1 MRWESATG
9 SASVELNRE
18 LIQTLRG
25 EVYRGVQALP
35 RRGAEVG
42 GLLLGRFANSNEIAV
57 RVESIG
63 PVSCEHRFGPSF
75 ILSDTDRAGL
85 EQRLA
90 AYGADK
96 EVAVVG
102 YYRSCTG
109 RDIELDEADEELARM
124 YFTDPR
130 QIFLLIK
137 PVSLRECVAAYFYK
151 RHGRLLTE
159 GQPPL
164 SLNTEYTSMPS
175 PPEEPVVQPSAPILP
190 AEARHVEPPF
200 VERPFVERPMVPPGT
215 VRHRRRAR
223 REQAREEEE
232 EQPGRLRRLLLT
244 FAALAA
250 TVGLI
255 FFLGWLNPARGPR
268 FSNLGLNV
276 HQTSNGLE
284 VVWDGAK
291 AASQDVR
298 RGVLSITDG
307 ASENAVELNRAALE
321 RGKFVY
327 EPASN
332 DVLVRLSIYGA
343 VGQPAGESFRVVVV
357 PQKTPPPARAAPAI
371 EPPPQIAPA
380 PPSVNAAAHVKAGA
394 PRMPP
399 PPSAKPA
406 HQQTPVAIAVPART
420 THEVRPGISE
430 GIRSRIRG
438 TIVVGVDVRIDANGK
453 VISAVSQGKGDVVYT
468 YLASRAE
475 EAAKLWRFD
484 PARTKDG
491 IRVASTKTV
500 YFVFKG

>member
-1 MRWESATG
+1 LRWESANR
-9 SASVELNRE
+9 SASVELSRE

-42 GLLLGRFANSNEIAV
+42 GLLLGRFSNSNKISV
-57 RVESIG
+57 RVESID

-75 ILSDTDRAGL
+75 ILSDTDRTGL
-85 EQRLA
+85 EQMLA
-90 AYGADK
+90 AYGAHE

-124 YFTDPR
+124 YFNDPR

-137 PVSLRECVAAYFYK
+137 PLSLRECVAAYFYK
-151 RHGRLLTE
+151 QDGRFLTE

-164 SLNTEYTSMPS
+164 SLNAEYTSMPP
-175 PPEEPVVQPSAPILP
+175 PPEEPVVQPSVTILP
-190 AEARHVEPPF
+190 AETRHVEPPT
-200 VERPFVERPMVPPGT
+200 VEPPIVTPDT
-215 VRHRRRAR
+215 VRQRRRAR
-223 REQAREEEE
+223 HEQVREEEE
-232 EQPGRLRRLLLT
+232 KQPSRLRRLLLT
-244 FAALAA
+244 LVAFAAM
-250 TVGLI
+250 VGLA

-276 HQTSNGLE
+276 HQSANGLE
-284 VVWDGAK
+284 VVWDGTK
-291 AASQDVR
+291 AASQDAR

-307 ASENAVELNRAALE
+307 ASENAIELNRAALE

-327 EPASN
+327 APASN

-343 VGQPAGESFRVVVV
+343 AGPPAGESFRVVVV
-357 PQKTPPPARAAPAI
+357 PQKMPPPAKAAPAI

-380 PPSVNAAAHVKAGA
+380 PPSVNAAKHVKADV

-399 PPSAKPA
+399 PPSARPA
-406 HQQTPVAIAVPART
+406 RPQTPAAIAVPAKT

-453 VISAVSQGKGDVVYT
+453 VTSAMSQGKGDVVYT

-475 EAAKLWRFD
+475 EAAKLWRFE

-491 IRVASTKTV
+491 TRVASTKTV

>member
-9 SASVELNRE
+9 SASVELSRE

-42 GLLLGRFANSNEIAV
+42 GLLLGRFSSSNETSV
-57 RVESIG
+57 RVESIE

-75 ILSDTDRAGL
+75 ILSDNDRTGL
-85 EQRLA
+85 EQMLA
-90 AYGADK
+90 AYESDE

-130 QIFLLIK
+130 QVFLLIK
-137 PVSLRECVAAYFYK
+137 PLSLRECIAAYFYK
-151 RHGRLLTE
+151 ERGRFLTE
-159 GQPPL
+159 GQPSF
-164 SLNTEYTSMPS
+164 SLNAEYTSAPTV
-175 PPEEPVVQPSAPILP
+175 PEEPAVQPSAPIPP
-190 AEARHVEPPF
+190 AETRHFEPPIVEPP
-200 VERPFVERPMVPPGT
+200 MVVPDT

-223 REQAREEEE
+223 REEGREEEE
-232 EQPGRLRRLLLT
+232 KQPGRLRRLLLT
-244 FAALAA
+244 FVAFVAM
-250 TVGLI
+250 VGLA

-268 FSNLGLNV
+268 FSDLGLNV

-291 AASQDVR
+291 AASQDAR

-332 DVLVRLSIYGA
+332 DVLVRLSIYGPA
-343 VGQPAGESFRVVVV
+343 GQPAGESFRVVVV
-357 PQKTPPPARAAPAI
+357 PQKTSPPAKAAPAI

-380 PPSVNAAAHVKAGA
+380 PPSVNAARHVKAEA

-399 PPSAKPA
+399 PPTAKPA
-406 HQQTPVAIAVPART
+406 RQQTPAASAIAVPAKA

-438 TIVVGVDVRIDANGK
+438 TVVVGVEVRIDATGK
-453 VISAVSQGKGDVVYT
+453 VTSAVSQGRGDVVYT

-475 EAAKLWRFD
+475 EAAKLWRFE

-491 IRVASTKTV
+491 TRVASTKTV